1 MSPCDKDKSRV
12 WFLIRVHILLI
23 CGMYTSST
31 SASSSCNS
39 GGSSGCPVKATTQ
52 FFRRNMAFVGK
63 AFMENS
69 PSPGTP
75 LPQSVKHSKRQEPPY
90 ISTNHYIDP
99 VESKNFLTRLY
110 MSNADEPPESRYR
123 KKKPADELIGPG
135 QPPDK
140 APPDGKA
147 AATPTGDMDVV
158 VVGLSHHTAPV
169 EVREKL
175 SISEDGWT
183 RAASDLCK
191 MESITEAAVLST
203 CNRFELYLT
212 GRNEYEAMRDA
223 VKYLH
228 SRANG
233 TLDEDT
239 LRRSLFL
246 LSGEDAMW
254 HLMRVSSGKKEAL
267 RISHML

>member
-1 MSPCDKDKSRV
+1 MASCRENDKSRI
-12 WFLIRVHILLI
+12 WFVIRLHLLLF
-23 CGMYTSST
+23 CGMCTSTSS
-31 SASSSCNS
+31 SPSCNS
-39 GGSSGCPVKATTQ
+39 GTSSGCPVKATTQ

-69 PSPGTP
+69 PSPVNTP
-75 LPQSVKHSKRQEPPY
+75 PHQVKHSKRQETLLM
-90 ISTNHYIDP
+90 STNHYINP
-99 VESKNFLTRLY
+99 IESKNFLTRLY
-110 MSNADEPPESRYR
+110 MSNSDKPPHLGNR
-123 KKKPADELIGPG
+123 KKKRADELIGPG

-140 APPDGKA
+140 ASTNGKA
-147 AATPTGDMDVV
+147 AATPTGDMDMV

-239 LRRSLFL
+239 LRTSLFL

-254 HLMRVSSGKKEAL
+254 HLMRVSSGKGAGHVL
-267 RISHML
+267 CLCV